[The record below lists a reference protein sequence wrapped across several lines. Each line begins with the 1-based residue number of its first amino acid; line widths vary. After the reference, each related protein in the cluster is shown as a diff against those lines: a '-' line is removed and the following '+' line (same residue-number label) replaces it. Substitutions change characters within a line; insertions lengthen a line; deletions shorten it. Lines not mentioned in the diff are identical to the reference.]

1 MTTGPNRRL
10 RFASSYSSIQRKP
23 APARAHDGRAM
34 SATIYDLRGLRILTK
49 KEVCALVPYTPQHI
63 HRLEKAGRFPRRL
76 QLGPNRVG
84 WRLVDIERWINERAP
99 APATAPADADD
110 HIPF

>member
-1 MTTGPNRRL
+1 
-10 RFASSYSSIQRKP
+10 
-23 APARAHDGRAM
+23 M

-63 HRLEKAGRFPRRL
+63 HRLERAGRFPRRL

-84 WRLVDIERWINERAP
+84 WRLVDIERWINERVP
-99 APATAPADADD
+99 AAAATQTDVDEEIA
-110 HIPF
+110 F

>member
-1 MTTGPNRRL
+1 
-10 RFASSYSSIQRKP
+10 
-23 APARAHDGRAM
+23 M
-34 SATIYDLRGLRILTK
+34 SAMIFDMKGLRILTK

-84 WRLVDIERWINERAP
+84 WRLTDIEQWINERTLAP
-99 APATAPADADD
+99 MAVGQGDD
-110 HIPF
+110 DIPF

>member
-1 MTTGPNRRL
+1 
-10 RFASSYSSIQRKP
+10 
-23 APARAHDGRAM
+23 M
-34 SATIYDLRGLRILTK
+34 SANGQDLRALRILTK

-84 WRLVDIERWINERAP
+84 WRLTDIERWINERA
-99 APATAPADADD
+99 AAAFAVDQGAAS
-110 HIPF
+110 

>member
-1 MTTGPNRRL
+1 
-10 RFASSYSSIQRKP
+10 
-23 APARAHDGRAM
+23 M
-34 SATIYDLRGLRILTK
+34 SAKIYDLKGLRILSK

-84 WRLVDIERWINERAP
+84 WRLVDIESWVNERVSVAGASP
-99 APATAPADADD
+99 AACPTDD
-110 HIPF
+110 DEISF

>member
-1 MTTGPNRRL
+1 
-10 RFASSYSSIQRKP
+10 
-23 APARAHDGRAM
+23 M

-63 HRLEKAGRFPRRL
+63 HRLERAGRFPRRL

-84 WRLVDIERWINERAP
+84 WRLVDIERWINERVP
-99 APATAPADADD
+99 AATATSTDADD
-110 HIPF
+110 QIPF

>member
-1 MTTGPNRRL
+1 M
-10 RFASSYSSIQRKP
+10 P
-23 APARAHDGRAM
+23 AE
-34 SATIYDLRGLRILTK
+34 IYDLKGLRILTK

-84 WRLVDIERWINERAP
+84 WRLTDIERWINERA
-99 APATAPADADD
+99 ATPVGPVPEGDD
-110 HIPF
+110 PICF

>member
-1 MTTGPNRRL
+1 MANNHSNEGTC
-10 RFASSYSSIQRKP
+10 ACERKN
-23 APARAHDGRAM
+23 GEAM
-34 SATIYDLRGLRILTK
+34 SATIYDLKGLRILTK

-84 WRLVDIERWINERAP
+84 WRLVDIEKWVNERTAGANP
-99 APATAPADADD
+99 APTSPDD
-110 HIPF
+110 YIPF

>member
-1 MTTGPNRRL
+1 M
-10 RFASSYSSIQRKP
+10 P
-23 APARAHDGRAM
+23 AE
-34 SATIYDLRGLRILTK
+34 IYDLKGLRILTK

-84 WRLVDIERWINERAP
+84 WRLTDIERWIDERQP
-99 APATAPADADD
+99 AVSAQPLDTDETFICKPRTRGQRPPDACS
-110 HIPF
+110 

>member
-1 MTTGPNRRL
+1 
-10 RFASSYSSIQRKP
+10 
-23 APARAHDGRAM
+23 M

-63 HRLEKAGRFPRRL
+63 HRLERAGRFPRRL

-84 WRLVDIERWINERAP
+84 WRLVDIERWINERVP
-99 APATAPADADD
+99 AAAATPTDADD
-110 HIPF
+110 QIPF